1 MMDPKRKLTLKGVSF
16 VLTVDPYSL
25 ELTDLYTTDLDV
37 WRHLIDRFGGN
48 KMRVTLRGP
57 HDYKRGMR
65 MPPDTIIQKLDDWI
79 TSDGELDS
87 IIDIVQEV
95 LDDDKDD

>member
-1 MMDPKRKLTLKGVSF
+1 MMEPKQKLALKGISC
-16 VLTVDPYSL
+16 VLTVDPSSL

-37 WRHLIDRFGGN
+37 WYHLLERFGGN

-57 HDYKRGMR
+57 HDYRRGMR

-87 IIDIVQEV
+87 IIGIVTEI
-95 LDDDKDD
+95 LDDAKDD